1 MYNIWFPP
9 LPSTTNIT
17 SNYVSKQNFI
27 FWCCCR
33 PSRAAF
39 NWATL
44 ALHTV
49 RAYFINKFSTF
60 QHIGT
65 WNFHQST
72 VIAYTANKLIP
83 STFEINLILQSQGT
97 NQWFCVSTRRASAL
111 HVHVLYVYLEWVNF
125 PKLSEGPHRWIVIFT
140 IFVWGPHLGQN
151 RKIEFLE
158 CSEIKLWFQSDFFFA
173 PYKLTHSN
181 V

>member
-1 MYNIWFPP
+1 MLLSPV
-9 LPSTTNIT
+9 PS
-17 SNYVSKQNFI
+17 
-27 FWCCCR
+27 
-33 PSRAAF
+33 